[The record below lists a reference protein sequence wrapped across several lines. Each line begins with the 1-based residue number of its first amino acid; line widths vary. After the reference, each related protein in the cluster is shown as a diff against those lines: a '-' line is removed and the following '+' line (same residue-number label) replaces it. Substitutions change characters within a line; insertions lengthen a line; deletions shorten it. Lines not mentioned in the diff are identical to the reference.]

1 MDFKYACCE
10 TFGWEADQFKDRAL
24 FKTYIPALIP
34 LLLAV
39 RAVRPRLLEPDLKIL
54 REFGSFQNRGQ
65 LRANAHQIRTYYR
78 ELKAFN
84 FWRRWM
90 KARISGR
97 LLIELADR
105 AWERN

>member
-1 MDFKYACCE
+1 MDFKSACCE
-10 TFGWEADQFKDRAL
+10 KFGWKADQFEKRAL
-24 FKTYIPALIP
+24 FKTCVPALIP
-34 LLLAV
+34 LLVAM
-39 RAVRPRLLEPDLKIL
+39 RTVRPELLEPDLEIL
-54 REFGSFQNRGQ
+54 REFGSFQNRAQ

-78 ELKAFN
+78 DLKAFT

-105 AWERN
+105 AWEKN